1 MELDPVT
8 ILKLPLQLLLVLKK
22 FVMIIKQLLQMRI
35 VIHTYPKVEL
45 LILDA
50 LLTDKDV
57 LTILEP
63 VQASL
68 VPSINVANLQLQMA
82 LVKLRPQEVF

>member
-22 FVMIIKQLLQMRI
+22 FVMIIKQLFQMRI

-45 LILDA
+45 LFLDA

>member
-22 FVMIIKQLLQMRI
+22 FVMIIKQLFQMRI

-45 LILDA
+45 LFLDA

-63 VQASL
+63 VQVSL

-82 LVKLRPQEVF
+82 LVKLQPQEVL